1 RKYHIF
7 SHIKCVSLC
16 TIYICISFCT
26 STKTKNDFFQ
36 AYFPFGC
43 NRKGID
49 IEYIIVIYI
58 HFLFFIV

>member
-7 SHIKCVSLC
+7 SHIKCVALS
-16 TIYICISFCT
+16 TKYICISFCT

-36 AYFPFGC
+36 AYFPF
-43 NRKGID
+43 NL
-49 IEYIIVIYI
+49 IYI